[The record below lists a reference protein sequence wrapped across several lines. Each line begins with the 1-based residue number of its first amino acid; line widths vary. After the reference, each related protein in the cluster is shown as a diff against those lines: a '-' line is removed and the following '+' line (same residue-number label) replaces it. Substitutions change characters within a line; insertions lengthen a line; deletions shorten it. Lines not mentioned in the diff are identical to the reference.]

1 MIRKSRRGVV
11 DFPLLRG
18 YIRTA
23 MTNLLES
30 IGQYV
35 MEALTSAG
43 RGAELL
49 RSIFMQLPHTWK
61 MRGEIIEQMHIV
73 AVGSLP
79 LVIVTSV
86 FVGAV
91 TAVQA
96 VYQMQAYVPM
106 KFLGTV
112 ISKSVFIELG
122 PVLMALVVGS
132 RLCANYAAELG
143 TMKVTEQL
151 DAMSIMA
158 IDPVRYLA
166 MPRFLAA
173 VLMIPVITIFCDTIA
188 IFGGY
193 AASVLTMDVT
203 STTFIEGLRMFYE
216 TTDLVGGLIKSLIF
230 GGIIAMSGIYFGFN
244 TRGGAEGVGRA
255 TMTAV
260 VGSCLSVLV
269 ADYLLAIVLFQIIFQ
284 K

>member
-1 MIRKSRRGVV
+1 M
-11 DFPLLRG
+11 
-18 YIRTA
+18 
-23 MTNLLES
+23 LES
-30 IGQYV
+30 IGRSV
-35 MEALTSAG
+35 LSSLRGSG
-43 RGAELL
+43 RGTLLLCATLGDLRYAWRMRAEILNQ
-49 RSIFMQLPHTWK
+49 MQV
-61 MRGEIIEQMHIV
+61 V

-79 LVIVTSV
+79 LVIVTSI

-143 TMKVTEQL
+143 TMKVTEQI
-151 DAMSIMA
+151 DAMNIMA

-173 VLMIPVITIFCDTIA
+173 ILMIPVITIFCDTIA
-188 IFGGY
+188 IVGGY
-193 AASVLTMDVT
+193 VASVVTLDVT
-203 STTFIEGLRMFYE
+203 SGTFIEGLRMFYKDS
-216 TTDLVGGLIKSLIF
+216 DLLGGLIKSFIF

-244 TRGGAEGVGRA
+244 TEGGAEGVGQSVMR
-255 TMTAV
+255 AV
-260 VGSCLSVLV
+260 VGSCLSILV
-269 ADYLLAIVLFQIIFQ
+269 ADYLLAIVQFQIVF
-284 K
+284 KGS

>member
-1 MIRKSRRGVV
+1 MKTLVER
-11 DFPLLRG
+11 L
-18 YIRTA
+18 
-23 MTNLLES
+23 
-30 IGQYV
+30 GQNV
-35 MEALTSAG
+35 KFGFSSAG
-43 RGAELL
+43 RGVLLL
-49 RSIFMQLPHTWK
+49 RSIFLATGHAWK
-61 MRGEIIEQMHIV
+61 MRAEILEQMHV
-73 AVGSLP
+73 VLVGSMP
-79 LVIVTSV
+79 LVIVTSI

-132 RLCANYAAELG
+132 RLCAFYAAELG

-158 IDPVRYLA
+158 IDPVSYLA
-166 MPRFLAA
+166 MPRFWAA
-173 VLMIPVITIFCDTIA
+173 VLMIPVVTIFCDVIA
-188 IFGGY
+188 IVGGY
-193 AASVLTMDVT
+193 LASVVT
-203 STTFIEGLRMFYE
+203 LDISSGTFIEGLQMFYKH
-216 TTDLVGGLIKSLIF
+216 TDLLGGLIKSIF
-230 GGIIAMSGIYFGFN
+230 FGAIIALSGIYFGIN
-244 TRGGAEGVGRA
+244 TQGGAEGVGRA

-269 ADYLLAIVLFQIIFQ
+269 ADYLLAIILFQIIFE

>member
-1 MIRKSRRGVV
+1 MNNLINNLGRLVINS
-11 DFPLLRG
+11 L
-18 YIRTA
+18 
-23 MTNLLES
+23 TN
-30 IGQYV
+30 
-35 MEALTSAG
+35 AG
-43 RGAELL
+43 RGTQLL
-49 RSIFMQLPHTWK
+49 RSISLQIPSAWR
-61 MRGEIIEQMHIV
+61 MRNEVFEQMHIV

-79 LVIVTSV
+79 LVVVTSV

-96 VYQMQAYVPM
+96 VYQMQAFVPM
-106 KFLGTV
+106 KFLGVV

-122 PVLMALVVGS
+122 PVLIALVVGS

-151 DAMSIMA
+151 DAMNIMA

-166 MPRFLAA
+166 LPRFLAG
-173 VLMIPVITIFCDTIA
+173 VLMFPLITIFADTIA

-193 AASVLTMDVT
+193 VVSVMTLDVT
-203 STTFIEGLRMFYE
+203 SSTFIEGLRMFYKSS
-216 TTDLVGGLIKSLIF
+216 DLIGGLIKSVIF
-230 GGIIAMSGIYFGFN
+230 GGIISLSGIYFGFN
-244 TRGGAEGVGRA
+244 TQGGAEGVGRA

-269 ADYLLAIVLFQIIFQ
+269 ADYLLAIILFQIIFQ

>member
-1 MIRKSRRGVV
+1 MTALFENIGRRVNQVFSSAGKGVL
-11 DFPLLRG
+11 LLRA
-18 YIRTA
+18 IMIA
-23 MTNLLES
+23 SLN
-30 IGQYV
+30 I
-35 MEALTSAG
+35 
-43 RGAELL
+43 
-49 RSIFMQLPHTWK
+49 WK
-61 MRGEIIEQMHIV
+61 MRHEILEQMHV
-73 AVGSLP
+73 VLVGSMP
-79 LVIVTSV
+79 LVIVTSI

-132 RLCANYAAELG
+132 RLCAFYAAELG

-158 IDPVRYLA
+158 IDPVSYLA
-166 MPRFLAA
+166 MPRFWAA
-173 VLMIPVITIFCDTIA
+173 VLMIPVVTIFCNAIA
-188 IFGGY
+188 IVGGY
-193 AASVLTMDVT
+193 LASVVTLDV
-203 STTFIEGLRMFYE
+203 SSGVFVEGLQMFYKH
-216 TTDLVGGLIKSLIF
+216 TDLLGGLIKSVFF
-230 GGIIAMSGIYFGFN
+230 GAIIALSGIYFGFN
-244 TRGGAEGVGRA
+244 TQGGAEGVGRA

-269 ADYLLAIVLFQIIFQ
+269 ADYLLAIILFQIVFE

>member
-1 MIRKSRRGVV
+1 M
-11 DFPLLRG
+11 
-18 YIRTA
+18 TA
-23 MTNLLES
+23 ILAG
-30 IGQYV
+30 IGRAV
-35 MEALTSAG
+35 NNGLDGAG
-43 RGAELL
+43 RGVLLL
-49 RSIFMQLPHTWK
+49 RAILSQTPHAWR
-61 MRGEIIEQMHIV
+61 MRREILEQMQIV
-73 AVGSLP
+73 AIGSLP

-151 DAMSIMA
+151 DAMTIMA
-158 IDPVRYLA
+158 IDPTRYLA
-166 MPRFLAA
+166 MPRFWAA
-173 VLMIPVITIFCDTIA
+173 VLMIPVVTIFCDAIA
-188 IFGGY
+188 IMGGY
-193 AASVLTMDVT
+193 VASVLTLDV
-203 STTFIEGLRMFYE
+203 SSGVFVEGLQMFYKHS
-216 TTDLVGGLIKSLIF
+216 DLLGGLIKSFFF
-230 GGIIAMSGIYFGFN
+230 GGIIAMSGIYYGIN
-244 TRGGAEGVGRA
+244 TKGGAEGVGRA

-260 VGSCLSVLV
+260 VGSCLSILV
-269 ADYLLAIVLFQIIFQ
+269 ADYLLAIVLFQIVFE
-284 K
+284 KT